1 MLSPGF
7 YKEQLREAG
16 IYDFLYD
23 DLLASAAGD
32 ALEEDDLPSG
42 VDLQTDDVV
51 SSVRDALPPDWL
63 REQVEAAI
71 DSAGPYLLGDADA
84 FTLNVALDE
93 RTEAAE
99 NAAAGLL
106 GRVDLHEA
114 LFAEEV
120 PEAVEKRIGA
130 ERELPLGITLT
141 RDGTVAAAERVVTP
155 EHVRSQQPVA
165 VDALAAYLV
174 GKADAFTFTFSF
186 SERTAALE
194 RELSRVF
201 DESDLEGY
209 LRRETLEPALDANV
223 TADIAMPLGIVVTR
237 REVRD
242 AVNAAATPEWLRF
255 EARRLQTV
263 IVPYLSARTDA
274 FAVTVPLVERTDDAV
289 SALSATVHEKY
300 AALLAAVPPC
310 TPAQLRDLARDR
322 SVELCLP
329 PGFTAGDFLWAIG
342 IDVEGSLA
350 GPVHEMTPDEVTF
363 TEADLLAETLGAE
376 AGEMIIDLRET
387 MRDGITIDEEDIREA
402 LAEQDEGLP
411 AALDT
416 LREGF
421 QEGWT
426 WTEEDLRELVED
438 PEALDR
444 ARGAVGAFRVL
455 SVVMSLLAVGMVAGA
470 GFLGG
475 RSWGG
480 RLGWAGGALASAA
493 LIALIVAGP
502 LYGAVSGGPLE
513 DARAGARAAEDVTER
528 ILLTKLLDMAVDA
541 TDDVIGGIRLRAL
554 LLLVLGA
561 AGVAGGVALCR
572 RELARAPPED
582 EAAPAAGGEETAS
595 EATQDEPEPAEGADA
610 ASEEAA
616 DAEPQA
622 GEAPRAPE
630 ETPQETSPEDAPSGG
645 DDDGG
650 PERPSS

>member
-1 MLSPGF
+1 M
-7 YKEQLREAG
+7 
-16 IYDFLYD
+16 
-23 DLLASAAGD
+23 
-32 ALEEDDLPSG
+32 
-42 VDLQTDDVV
+42 
-51 SSVRDALPPDWL
+51 
-63 REQVEAAI
+63 
-71 DSAGPYLLGDADA
+71 
-84 FTLNVALDE
+84 
-93 RTEAAE
+93 
-99 NAAAGLL
+99 
-106 GRVDLHEA
+106 
-114 LFAEEV
+114 
-120 PEAVEKRIGA
+120 
-130 ERELPLGITLT
+130 
-141 RDGTVAAAERVVTP
+141 
-155 EHVRSQQPVA
+155 
-165 VDALAAYLV
+165 
-174 GKADAFTFTFSF
+174 
-186 SERTAALE
+186 
-194 RELSRVF
+194 
-201 DESDLEGY
+201 
-209 LRRETLEPALDANV
+209 
-223 TADIAMPLGIVVTR
+223 
-237 REVRD
+237 
-242 AVNAAATPEWLRF
+242 
-255 EARRLQTV
+255 
-263 IVPYLSARTDA
+263 PYLSARTDA
-274 FAVTVPLVERTDDAV
+274 FAVTVPLVERTDAAV

-329 PGFTAGDFLWAIG
+329 PGFTAGDFLWAVG

-350 GPVHEMTPDEVTF
+350 GPVHEMTPDQVTF

-502 LYGAVSGGPLE
+502 LYGAVSSGPLE

-541 TDDVIGGIRLRAL
+541 TDDVISGIRLRAL

-561 AGVAGGVALCR
+561 GCVAGGVALCR

-582 EAAPAAGGEETAS
+582 AAASAAGGEETAS

-610 ASEEAA
+610 ATGEADTEA
-616 DAEPQA
+616 QAEAEPDDS
-622 GEAPRAPE
+622 E
-630 ETPQETSPEDAPSGG
+630 ETPQETSPEDAPSDGG
-645 DDDGG
+645 GDGG
-650 PERPSS
+650 PERPSA